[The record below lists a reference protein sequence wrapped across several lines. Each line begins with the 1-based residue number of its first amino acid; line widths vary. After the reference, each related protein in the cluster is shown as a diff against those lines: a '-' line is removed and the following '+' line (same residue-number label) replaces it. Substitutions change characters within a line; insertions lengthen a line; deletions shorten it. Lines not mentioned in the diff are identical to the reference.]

1 MKNESIDGLGDVTY
15 IKRKNTRN
23 INVKIEPYGKLKVS
37 MPHNIPYYTARNF
50 ILKNKQHILSKLD
63 YLNDKLTQFDHTS
76 QFHTMWHE
84 LKINGSECLKT
95 YYRIN
100 SHSTVIYYPNNS
112 NIFEPEVQN
121 KIREAINET
130 LRTEAK
136 IYLPQRLKQLAL
148 KHRFHYNKVFLKNMK
163 TLWGSCSYRNN
174 INLNIHLMRLPR
186 RLTDYIILHE
196 LTHTIFK
203 NHGPQFW
210 KLLESIL
217 DSDINSLKEELRKF
231 SPQIY

>member
-1 MKNESIDGLGDVTY
+1 MKNESINGLGVVTY

-23 INVKIEPYGKLKVS
+23 INVKIEPCGKLKVS
-37 MPHNIPYYTARNF
+37 MPHNIPYYIARNF
-50 ILKNKQHILSKLD
+50 ILKNKQHILTKQD
-63 YLNDKLTQFDHTS
+63 YLNNKLTQFNHS
-76 QFHTMWHE
+76 SKFQTMWHE
-84 LKINGSECLKT
+84 LKLSSTNCQKT
-95 YYRIN
+95 DYQIN
-100 SHSTVIYYPNNS
+100 SHSTVVYYPDSS
-112 NIFEPEVQN
+112 NLYKPEVQN

-130 LRTEAK
+130 LRMEAK
-136 IYLPQRLKQLAL
+136 IYIPQRVNQLAL

-186 RLTDYIILHE
+186 QLIDYIILHE

-217 DSDINSLKEELRKF
+217 DSDISSLKEELRKF